1 MAKDAAEK
9 SIRATRPRSE
19 GDLTEHDEV
28 MDLPECFVMMP
39 ISDPDGYAQGHFQ
52 RVYEDIIRPACR
64 MAGYRATRADYVQ
77 ETNLIHLDMLQRL
90 LNAPVAVCDL
100 STRNAN
106 VLFELGL
113 RQAFDKPV
121 VLIRETGTPDLF
133 DVAPLRATP
142 YRPTR
147 IYNEVIEDHARIRDA
162 ILATVRAA
170 EKNEGVN
177 SLVRLLSLSRP
188 AALPEVS
195 QQELDP
201 VLQVVRAEITA
212 LRSEMRQLVNRGHES
227 MAEPVFEY
235 NENWSAWDEDMER
248 AIRRENPSLRVVD
261 DLEAAIDAAA
271 LILYCSREAAA
282 ELRERMLDE
291 LFGES
296 SQRKVA
302 GIGSKNEK
310 AGWIICFWFEKPIAS
325 VRFRTQLLKFL
336 VPGTF
341 VHRVLTFAEAE
352 SMDSVPSSTS
362 RP

>member
-1 MAKDAAEK
+1 
-9 SIRATRPRSE
+9 
-19 GDLTEHDEV
+19 
-28 MDLPECFVMMP
+28 MMP
-39 ISDPDGYAQGHFQ
+39 ISDPDGYAPGHFQ
-52 RVYEDIIRPACR
+52 RVYEDIIRPACQ
-64 MAGYRATRADYVQ
+64 MAGYRATRADHVQ
-77 ETNLIHLDMLQRL
+77 ETNLIHLDILQRL

-121 VLIRETGTPDLF
+121 VLIRETGTPELF

-147 IYNEVIEDHARIRDA
+147 IYNEVIEDHAKIRDA

-212 LRSEMRQLVNRGHES
+212 LRSEMRQILQRGPES
-227 MAEPVFEY
+227 GGGQLFQYQEDFSSWDDQLRQGITAQNSRLHVVGDPEMPVQ
-235 NENWSAWDEDMER
+235 
-248 AIRRENPSLRVVD
+248 
-261 DLEAAIDAAA
+261 AAA
-271 LILYCSREAAA
+271 FALVGTDLAISQAQ
-282 ELRERMLDE
+282 DE
-291 LFGES
+291 LLERFSGFS
-296 SQRKVA
+296 MKRRKVGVGDA
-302 GIGSKNEK
+302 RSL
-310 AGWIICFWFEKPIAS
+310 WLVYFWFSES
-325 VRFRTQLLKFL
+325 VKLAHFRSEFVGVFSPL
-336 VPGTF
+336 GIF
-341 VHRVLTFAEAE
+341 VHRVLSFAEE
-352 SMDSVPSSTS
+352 
-362 RP
+362 